1 MEKSKTKWESIMMAG
16 RSKERILNQILDVLL
31 RMEERLQIIESELK
45 TEEKKEVLNG

>member
-1 MEKSKTKWESIMMAG
+1 MMAG